1 MHALALSPPARRFVT
16 RPRTPTALV
25 PAEFIAA
32 NVARRVSRFVIEE
45 ADKRAAA
52 SASSSAT
59 AAGARSA
66 AEGLSAGVAGGVKG
80 ASAELATVTLTVG
93 RSASSDDHATAGS
106 LGAAS
111 GLGRASTSGS
121 GGVSAE
127 ASVAEAGGAAAAPAG
142 SAAPA
147 SGAAGVA
154 AVADVRSACA
164 DALSRWRGQQQG
176 QQLGRAGTAATDADG
191 TGARGSSSSSGDSS
205 SAGKHASGGRYGDMA
220 FAAIRGGVL
229 DALNELHDE
238 LDSASATLCAS
249 ASDLLSHGDVVLVA
263 GYDAAVRDFL
273 LAAAKR
279 RRIAEVI
286 VCEAAD
292 AAPLPAPSTSAP
304 GAGSSAGAPAPI
316 FPGQALAL
324 ELTGR
329 AKPLPVTVIPDADAA
344 AVIHRVHKV
353 VLGARGVTADGAVAA
368 DAPAFLLA
376 LAAGGAVPVIVLAN
390 ALRVSRRRGRRP
402 ICVVSLRVRYAAGV
416 VCERG
421 ARGVRECCG
430 PFAGAAQWQVE
441 VGCGPDGVLWAG
453 CEG

>member
-1 MHALALSPPARRFVT
+1 
-16 RPRTPTALV
+16 
-25 PAEFIAA
+25 
-32 NVARRVSRFVIEE
+32 
-45 ADKRAAA
+45 
-52 SASSSAT
+52 
-59 AAGARSA
+59 
-66 AEGLSAGVAGGVKG
+66 
-80 ASAELATVTLTVG
+80 
-93 RSASSDDHATAGS
+93 
-106 LGAAS
+106 
-111 GLGRASTSGS
+111 
-121 GGVSAE
+121 
-127 ASVAEAGGAAAAPAG
+127 
-142 SAAPA
+142 
-147 SGAAGVA
+147 
-154 AVADVRSACA
+154 
-164 DALSRWRGQQQG
+164 
-176 QQLGRAGTAATDADG
+176 
-191 TGARGSSSSSGDSS
+191 
-205 SAGKHASGGRYGDMA
+205 MA

-249 ASDLLSHGDVVLVA
+249 AADLLSHGDVLLVA

-279 RRIAEVI
+279 RRIAEII

-304 GAGSSAGAPAPI
+304 GGSAGAPAPI

-344 AVIHRVHKV
+344 AVAHRVHKI

-390 ALRVSRRRGRRP
+390 ALRVSVG
-402 ICVVSLRVRYAAGV
+402 CAMWGVAAGV
-416 VCERG
+416 
-421 ARGVRECCG
+421 
-430 PFAGAAQWQVE
+430 
-441 VGCGPDGVLWAG
+441 G